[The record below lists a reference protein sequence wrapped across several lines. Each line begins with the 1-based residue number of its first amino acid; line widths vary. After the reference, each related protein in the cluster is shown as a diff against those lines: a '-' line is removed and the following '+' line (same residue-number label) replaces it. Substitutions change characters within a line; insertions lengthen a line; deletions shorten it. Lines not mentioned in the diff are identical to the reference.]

1 MRLAAQ
7 ERRRK
12 GNEPQTTKVA
22 HHTTYP
28 RHEVFEVEIKDE
40 DADAVGTS
48 PESTEV
54 VEFGVMPAVSRLQ
67 PANVGLDGVGGAA
80 GGVSG
85 GQGMEVEV
93 MRDAERGC
101 RGASHDGL
109 FAEFGY
115 EFLFKDDRR
124 NQRFDKVVDE
134 LGCFQGNVNRVF
146 AGEIDFGGFGIPVG
160 TAVADGADGAADR
173 QDVRAK
179 GKCVELLEE
188 FGVFAVAGNTSQF
201 RDMVGDPLQT
211 DAQKGAGRS
220 RRKVGDALS
229 FDEEFADVG
238 RHIFVGFDANG
249 GGEDDFVVLPK
260 RHVEATLANAYVN
273 KPTFRE
279 AFEVFGRDEGICL
292 LQTAKELVSLQ
303 CRPVHVTGNAAVRAS
318 EMRSADFWRNN

>member
-1 MRLAAQ
+1 
-7 ERRRK
+7 
-12 GNEPQTTKVA
+12 
-22 HHTTYP
+22 
-28 RHEVFEVEIKDE
+28 
-40 DADAVGTS
+40 
-48 PESTEV
+48 
-54 VEFGVMPAVSRLQ
+54 
-67 PANVGLDGVGGAA
+67 
-80 GGVSG
+80 
-85 GQGMEVEV
+85 

-146 AGEIDFGGFGIPVG
+146 VGEIDFGGFGIPVG
-160 TAVADGADGAADR
+160 TAVADGADGATDR

-201 RDMVGDPLQT
+201 RDMVGEPLQT
-211 DAQKGAGRS
+211 DTQKGAGRS
-220 RRKVGDALS
+220 RRKVGDTLS
-229 FDEEFADVG
+229 FDEKFADVG
-238 RHIFVGFDANG
+238 RHVFVGFDANG

-303 CRPVHVTGNAAVRAS
+303 CRPVHMTGNAAVRAS